1 MTAQIAD
8 QHPHEDDTRDTQ
20 PAPDIDSLLVRSISR
35 WAIVSSLLIL
45 LYDAALMT
53 NYPFPGSS
61 TTLRG
66 VFYTVVA
73 IALIGATL
81 FITFLGYRLATMR
94 VVRESRKLY
103 VIFLPALVL
112 FASVSLFLLLS
123 APK

>member
-1 MTAQIAD
+1 MTAQTAD
-8 QHPHEDDTRDTQ
+8 QHPHEDETHDIR
-20 PAPDIDSLLVRSISR
+20 PMPDIDSLLVGSISR
-35 WAIVSSLLIL
+35 WAIATSLLIL

-53 NYPFPGSS
+53 NYPFPGSN

-66 VFYTVVA
+66 VFYSVVA
-73 IALIGATL
+73 VALIAAVL

-94 VVRESRKLY
+94 VVREGRKLY

-112 FASVSLFLLLS
+112 FASISGFLLLA

>member
-20 PAPDIDSLLVRSISR
+20 PAPDIDSLLVSSISR
-35 WAIVSSLLIL
+35 WAIISSLLIL
-45 LYDAALMT
+45 LYDTALMT
-53 NYPFPGSS
+53 NYPFPGSN

-66 VFYTVVA
+66 IFYSVVA

-94 VVRESRKLY
+94 VVRESRRLY